1 MLRFCMLNREYR
13 KQKNDDNHWTL
24 PFFCEFFVTEKNSI
38 AFSVSSRLVKSVE
51 STYG

>member
-24 PFFCEFFVTEKNSI
+24 PFFVNFLYRKNSI
-38 AFSVSSRLVKSVE
+38 AFSVSFYSYHEL
-51 STYG
+51 